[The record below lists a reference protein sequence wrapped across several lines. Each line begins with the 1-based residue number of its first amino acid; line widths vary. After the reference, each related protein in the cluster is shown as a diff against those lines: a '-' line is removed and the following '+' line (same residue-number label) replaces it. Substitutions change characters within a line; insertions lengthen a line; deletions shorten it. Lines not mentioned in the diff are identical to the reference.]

1 MILWQNLNS
10 VGQPQATPAIC
21 PSQPALIRSR
31 YSSTEMRL
39 SAAAA
44 IQAIATASAEH
55 NTLFMQFF
63 ISGLQLNITR
73 LYYNSAALESV
84 KLG

>member
-55 NTLFMQFF
+55 NTLFMQFPPF
-63 ISGLQLNITR
+63 
-73 LYYNSAALESV
+73 
-84 KLG
+84 

>member
-1 MILWQNLNS
+1 MASGLTGWGFGS
-10 VGQPQATPAIC
+10 DFSAVKREPD
-21 PSQPALIRSR
+21 LIRSR

-55 NTLFMQFF
+55 NTLFMQFPPF
-63 ISGLQLNITR
+63 
-73 LYYNSAALESV
+73 
-84 KLG
+84 